1 VKHVNS
7 TLSQGEKYAPTMPR
21 ATSRLPSEIRHLSGD
36 RGKTNNGLRLGEVQL
51 SNSKNGEH
59 LAGVY
64 RRSARRTV
72 DVDSKRK
79 CVLLYFMRR
88 GGEGL
93 LIAFRRELA
102 AMTPEKLDQGEKVAE
117 TLRGG

>member
-1 VKHVNS
+1 
-7 TLSQGEKYAPTMPR
+7 
-21 ATSRLPSEIRHLSGD
+21 
-36 RGKTNNGLRLGEVQL
+36 VQL
-51 SNSKNGEH
+51 NNSKSGEH
-59 LAGVY
+59 LTGVH

-79 CVLLYFMRR
+79 CILVCVLRR

-93 LIAFRRELA
+93 LIACRRELA

>member
-1 VKHVNS
+1 
-7 TLSQGEKYAPTMPR
+7 MPR

-36 RGKTNNGLRLGEVQL
+36 RGKTNSGLRLGEVQL
-51 SNSKNGEH
+51 SNSKSGEH
-59 LAGVY
+59 LAAY
-64 RRSARRTV
+64 RRSARRIV

-93 LIAFRRELA
+93 LIACRRELA

>member
-1 VKHVNS
+1 
-7 TLSQGEKYAPTMPR
+7 
-21 ATSRLPSEIRHLSGD
+21 
-36 RGKTNNGLRLGEVQL
+36 
-51 SNSKNGEH
+51 
-59 LAGVY
+59 
-64 RRSARRTV
+64 V

-93 LIAFRRELA
+93 LIACRRELA